1 MTQLW
6 VTVLGRLRDMIWFIT
21 FKSKLKFIS
30 LLISNDLMGD
40 QIFAG
45 LVLLNNWLFRD
56 LERKRSVY

>member
-6 VTVLGRLRDMIWFIT
+6 VTVLGQLRDMIWVIT

>member
-6 VTVLGRLRDMIWFIT
+6 VTVLGQLRDTIWFIT

>member
-6 VTVLGRLRDMIWFIT
+6 VTVLGQLRDMIWFIT